1 MGVYLVVLCGDK
13 DRKTFSL
20 IEFDVKVVLQINKD
34 NEGWFVENMLRA
46 ILFRE
51 AFSIQADLKKES

>member
-1 MGVYLVVLCGDK
+1 MGVHLLVLCGDK
-13 DRKTFSL
+13 DL